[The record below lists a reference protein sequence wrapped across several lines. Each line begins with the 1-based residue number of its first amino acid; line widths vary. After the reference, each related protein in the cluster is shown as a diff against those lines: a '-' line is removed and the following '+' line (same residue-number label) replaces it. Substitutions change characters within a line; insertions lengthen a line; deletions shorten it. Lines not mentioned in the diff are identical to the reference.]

1 MNSSPCPVEEE
12 KVWPGSSLAKCAP
25 RELGEIQQEHGFLFG
40 LGLLL
45 LGFLFLCFSLSFL
58 LIAILQ

>member
-1 MNSSPCPVEEE
+1 MEED
-12 KVWPGSSLAKCAP
+12 KFSPGSSLAKCAP
-25 RELGEIQQEHGFLFG
+25 RELGEIQREHGFLFG

-58 LIAILQ
+58 LIAVFQ